1 MDFIKEFRIDL
12 DAPENY
18 PVTLLLK
25 NNDSLLIDRIDDGP
39 EEFRYKK
46 KINIRFI
53 TISIC
58 NKNNY
63 FNFVCFLSLEIE
75 RNLQ

>member
-1 MDFIKEFRIDL
+1 MDFIKEFGIDL

-18 PVTLLLK
+18 PVTLMLK

-53 TISIC
+53 TI
-58 NKNNY
+58 
-63 FNFVCFLSLEIE
+63 
-75 RNLQ
+75 NL